1 MSNAIAIRE
10 AVLRWDEDRRIE
22 WSERAAM
29 IEYGDHVSRDVAERR
44 AYYELRRPIK
54 DKRRAA

>member
-1 MSNAIAIRE
+1 MTEPAAILE
-10 AVLRWDEDRRIE
+10 AVSRWDEDRRIE

-29 IEYGDHVSRDVAERR
+29 IEYGDHVARDVAERR
-44 AYYELRRPIK
+44 AYFEMRRPIK